1 MKRES
6 RLNLLKMLPG
16 LVVSAFFL
24 WWTFVRKDKAGHR
37 GFDPDAFHGLT
48 FAHPVWILGVVLF
61 GIAGYSL
68 RCYRSYRM
76 LHSVRAP
83 FPAAAR
89 IFLTSLAANNIL
101 PFRVGDVMRI
111 FTYASEVNAT
121 PSIVLSTVILEKLL
135 EVFTLALLFVVTMH
149 FGQSVSPHVQLLAEI
164 GIAVSAIGLL
174 GMIFGARTLEPFL
187 RKLFSRTKNAKI
199 AKIEHWLMLAL
210 DCIRQIGVAGSLML
224 VLYSFA
230 AWACEGFMYVSAA
243 RLISLPT
250 DWVGPWQAVAEANLS
265 FLIPSSPG
273 GIGPFELA
281 CKDALV
287 RHGAPAS
294 EAALFGLLM
303 HAWLFLSITS
313 VGGILF
319 FTHRAHQALHKP
331 LIEEIETL
339 PAELP

>member
-1 MKRES
+1 
-6 RLNLLKMLPG
+6 MLPG

-24 WWTFVRKDKAGHR
+24 WWTFVRRDAHGNR
-37 GFDPDAFHGLT
+37 GFDPAAFRGIT
-48 FAHPVWILGVVLF
+48 FPQPAWIAGVVLF
-61 GIAGYSL
+61 GIAGYTL

-76 LHSVRAP
+76 LHGVRAS

-89 IFLTSLAANNIL
+89 IFLTSLAANNVL

-135 EVFTLALLFVVTMH
+135 EVFTLALLFVITMH
-149 FGQSVSPHVQLLAEI
+149 VGKGVPPHVQLVAEI
-164 GIAVSAIGLL
+164 GIAVSAAGLL
-174 GMIFGARTLEPFL
+174 AMIFGARTLEPAL
-187 RKLFSRTKNAKI
+187 RRLFSRTKNAKL
-199 AKIEHWLMLAL
+199 AKVEHWLMLAL

-224 VLYSFA
+224 VVYSFA

-243 RLISLPT
+243 RLLSLPT

-287 RHGAPAS
+287 RHGASAS
-294 EAALFGLLM
+294 AAALFGLMM
-303 HAWLFLSITS
+303 HAWLFVSITAI
-313 VGGILF
+313 GGIMF
-319 FTHRAHQALHKP
+319 FTHRAHQAMHKP